1 MKSFFGLFGCGGHGR
16 ESVSYIQKFDKSEIK
31 FVDDYAKLSNVNG
44 IEIIS
49 SNDFFNLEAAEK
61 YFNVSVSDG
70 YKRKEIS
77 EKFLAN
83 NCKPISLISSTSVI
97 NNYSTIGQ
105 GSIISEYSYIAPNVK
120 IGKFFHLNRYSQVS
134 HDCVIGNYVTF
145 APQVSCNGNVH
156 VHDHAF
162 IGSGALIKQGN
173 TEKPLVIGEGA
184 IIGMGAVV
192 IRDVDPHTTVV
203 GNPASFKK

>member
-16 ESVSYIQKFDKSEIK
+16 ESAPYIQKFDKSEIK
-31 FVDDYAKLSNVNG
+31 FIDDHTKLSNING

-49 SNDFFNLEAAEK
+49 SNDFFNLEASEK
-61 YFNVSVSDG
+61 YFNISISDS

-83 NCKPISLISSTSVI
+83 NCKPISLISSTSVM
-97 NNYSTIGQ
+97 NNYSTIDQ
-105 GSIISEYSYIAPNVK
+105 GSIFSEYSYIAPNVK

-156 VHDHAF
+156 VHDHAY
-162 IGSGALIKQGN
+162 IGNGALIKQGASD
-173 TEKPLVIGEGA
+173 KPLIIGEGA

-203 GNPASFKK
+203 GNPASSGK